1 MWLKCCHL
9 LEIKLQSWLNL
20 GGGGGRVLL
29 IVVHILA
36 DTCVNLPTGSIVRCY
51 SDSYQHQLL
60 LEQAD
65 NLGAV
70 YDALN
75 YVGSCP
81 WRVNTKVTA

>member
-1 MWLKCCHL
+1 MVVVLDCVMMWY
-9 LEIKLQSWLNL
+9 
-20 GGGGGRVLL
+20 
-29 IVVHILA
+29 
-36 DTCVNLPTGSIVRCY
+36 LPTVGSIVRCY

-60 LEQAD
+60 LEQAE

-81 WRVNTKVTA
+81 WRVNTKVCVWLYVVSVD

>member
-1 MWLKCCHL
+1 MVVVLDCVMMWY
-9 LEIKLQSWLNL
+9 
-20 GGGGGRVLL
+20 
-29 IVVHILA
+29 
-36 DTCVNLPTGSIVRCY
+36 LPTVGSIVRCY

-60 LEQAD
+60 LEQAE

-81 WRVNTKVTA
+81 WRVNTKVCVGVHSECVGVWVYVVSVD

>member
-1 MWLKCCHL
+1 MMWY
-9 LEIKLQSWLNL
+9 
-20 GGGGGRVLL
+20 
-29 IVVHILA
+29 
-36 DTCVNLPTGSIVRCY
+36 LPTVGSIVRCY

-60 LEQAD
+60 LEQAE

-81 WRVNTKVTA
+81 WRVNTKVCVGVRSECGLVCLCFCLWFSWIVLGASF